1 MMSGGLLLSLSVL
14 IFISILVTKVGARFG
29 MPSLLLFLLLGML
42 LGPEGLGVGIDD
54 PEFAQHFGHLAMTVI
69 LFDAGLETSLKEA
82 KPVVRQGFLLSSV
95 GILITI
101 LLTGTFIRI
110 AFGTTL
116 HYPVLGPFLL
126 AAILSPTDS
135 TTVFSVLHSKRL
147 RLREHIAPMLELES
161 GSNDPIALSI
171 TMILVSMLEGGQDL
185 TAKAGAALLGAFG
198 LLLLQIA
205 VGVAV
210 GIAVG
215 YGARWLL
222 GRFQLPGGT
231 LNAVLLL
238 SIGMFANGIADLLHG
253 NDLLVVYLTALLVSN
268 RTNLRKRKDVASF
281 FDGMTWL
288 MQLGMFLILGQ
299 LARPSRMLPVLVP
312 ALLAALFIFLVARPA
327 SVMLTLLPFRQLSL
341 RARLFTSWVGIK
353 GTGPI
358 LFALFPILAG
368 LEGSSDILNI
378 VFVITL
384 FSLIVQ
390 GLSLRPLARAL
401 NLCYEEDR
409 KAETFGMDIPEEMG
423 ILRDHTVTE
432 EDLARG
438 ATLRDLALP
447 HGIRVV
453 MVRRGDR
460 FLVPHGSMPL
470 EAGDRLIILMGDS
483 DD

>member
-1 MMSGGLLLSLSVL
+1 MISGGLLLALSVL
-14 IFISILVTKVGARFG
+14 ILISILVTKVGARFG
-29 MPSLLLFLLLGML
+29 MPSLLLFLLLGMV

-69 LFDAGLETSLKEA
+69 LFNAGLETSLKES
-82 KPVVRQGFLLSSV
+82 KPIIRQGFLLSSV
-95 GILITI
+95 GIVLTI
-101 LLTGTFIRI
+101 LLTGLFISA
-110 AFGTTL
+110 AFGSRF

-135 TTVFSVLHSKRL
+135 TTVFSILHGKRL
-147 RLREHIAPMLELES
+147 HLREHIAPMLELES
-161 GSNDPIALSI
+161 GSNDPMALSI
-171 TMILVSMLEGGQDL
+171 TMILVQLLSNPELASKTGL
-185 TAKAGAALLGAFG
+185 ALLTAFG
-198 LLLLQIA
+198 LLLLQVA

-210 GIAVG
+210 GLAVG
-215 YGARWLL
+215 FGARWLL
-222 GRFQLPGGT
+222 NKVQLPGGI

-238 SIGMFANGIADLLHG
+238 CIGMFASGLADLLQG
-253 NDLLVVYLTALLVSN
+253 NDLLAVYLAALLVSN
-268 RTNLRKRKDVASF
+268 RTDIRKHKEVASF

-288 MQLGMFLILGQ
+288 MQLAMFLILGQ
-299 LARPSRMLPVLVP
+299 LARPSRMIPVLVP
-312 ALLAALFIFLVARPA
+312 ALLTALFLFFAARPA
-327 SVMLTLLPFRQLSL
+327 SVMLTLLPFRKLSL
-341 RARLFTSWVGIK
+341 RAKVFTSWVGIK

-358 LFALFPILAG
+358 LFALFPIVAG
-368 LEGSSDILNI
+368 LEGAGDILNI

-390 GLSLRPLARAL
+390 GMTMRPLAGAL
-401 NLCYEEDR
+401 NLSYDEDR

-423 ILRDHTVTE
+423 MLRDHVVTE

-447 HGIRVV
+447 HGIRVM

-470 EAGDRLIILMGDS
+470 EVGDRLIIIMGES